1 MPYPDNFSSGRLD
14 DAQGRD
20 DAEAELSRDNED
32 RALERATWLV
42 LERARKEL
50 LSRTAHNQALNDVL
64 SEAIDTITNLRDQ
77 FEMPNRWVAQ
87 RGEAKIYATSQT
99 LAMIAVLGKFYNSPS
114 VGWSRAR
121 ADGWTV
127 KELPL

>member
-1 MPYPDNFSSGRLD
+1 MPYPDDFSSGRLD
-14 DAQGRD
+14 EAQGRD
-20 DAEAELSRDNED
+20 DAEAELAQERED
-32 RALERATWLV
+32 QIIEHAAWLT
-42 LERARKEL
+42 LERARRAL
-50 LSRTAHNQALNDVL
+50 LADTAHNQALNDVL
-64 SEAIDTITNLRDQ
+64 SEAIDTITNLRNE
-77 FEMPNRWVAQ
+77 FETPNRWVAQ

-127 KELPL
+127 EELPL

>member
-1 MPYPDNFSSGRLD
+1 MPYPDDFSSGRLD
-14 DAQGRD
+14 EAQGRD
-20 DAEAELSRDNED
+20 DAEAELAQERED
-32 RALERATWLV
+32 QIIEHAAWRT
-42 LERARKEL
+42 LERARRAL
-50 LSRTAHNQALNDVL
+50 LADTAHNQALNDVL

-77 FEMPNRWVAQ
+77 FETPKRWVAR
-87 RGEAKIYATSQT
+87 RGEIEIYATSKS

-127 KELPL
+127 EELPL